1 MAVVAVVTG
10 AASGMGRAC
19 ARRLAPAC
27 DHLVLADLADV
38 DVSGIDAAG
47 DVQVVRC
54 DVADPSDVADL
65 AACAGDTD
73 GVRWLVHAAG
83 VSPSMGDAARMFT
96 VDLVGTVRVVAAF
109 EPVMARGG
117 AAVLFASMAPHLLA
131 TGSDPDLD
139 AILVDPLA
147 DAAAA
152 RFATAPAIAGD
163 PAMAYAWAKRGV
175 MRLAA
180 ARAAAW
186 ASRGARINTVSPGS
200 IDTPMGRQEL
210 AVQPAMRSMLDRT
223 PAGRLGRE
231 DDIAA
236 AVEFLLSDDA
246 TYITGTDLLVDGGLM
261 ATITS

>member
-1 MAVVAVVTG
+1 
-10 AASGMGRAC
+10 
-19 ARRLAPAC
+19 
-27 DHLVLADLADV
+27 
-38 DVSGIDAAG
+38 
-47 DVQVVRC
+47 
-54 DVADPSDVADL
+54 
-65 AACAGDTD
+65 
-73 GVRWLVHAAG
+73 
-83 VSPSMGDAARMFT
+83 MGDAARMFT
-96 VDLVGTVRVVAAF
+96 VDLVGRVRVVAAF

-117 AAVLFASMAPHLLA
+117 AAVLSASMAPHLLA

-139 AILVDPLA
+139 AISVDPLA
-147 DAAAA
+147 NAAAA
-152 RFATAPAIAGD
+152 RFATAPRSPVTRPWPMPGRSAGS
-163 PAMAYAWAKRGV
+163 Y
-175 MRLAA
+175 
-180 ARAAAW
+180 
-186 ASRGARINTVSPGS
+186 ASRPPGRAGAPRINTVSPGS